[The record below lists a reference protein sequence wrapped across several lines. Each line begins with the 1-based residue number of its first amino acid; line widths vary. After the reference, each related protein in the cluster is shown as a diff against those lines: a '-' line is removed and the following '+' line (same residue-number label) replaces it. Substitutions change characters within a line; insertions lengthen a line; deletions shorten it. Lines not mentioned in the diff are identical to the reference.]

1 MRSKKQV
8 GLYFGTFNPIHI
20 GHVIIANHLA
30 EYSDLDEVWFVV
42 TPMSPHKTKDR
53 ILDNMD
59 RYDMVKMAIDG
70 FEKLYVSDIE
80 FHLPKPNYTITTL
93 VHLEE
98 RHPNIEFSLIMGED
112 NLKSLHRWYN
122 FETIIENYHILVYP
136 RIADGKVDENI
147 ARQVLRVPQPQG
159 FKELKA
165 NIQLVEAPIIELS
178 SSFIRK
184 AIKEGKNVVP
194 MLDRKVWEWI
204 DKNQFYSN

>member
-1 MRSKKQV
+1 MCNKKQV

-30 EYSDLDEVWFVV
+30 EYSSLDEVWFVV
-42 TPMSPHKTKDR
+42 TPMSPHKTEDR

-59 RYDMVKMAIDG
+59 RYDMVKMAIEG
-70 FEKLYVSDIE
+70 YEKLHVSDIE

-98 RHPNIEFSLIMGED
+98 RHPNIQFSLIMGED

-122 FETIIENYHILVYP
+122 FETIINNYPILVYP
-136 RIADGKVDENI
+136 RIAHGKIDENI
-147 ARQVLRVPQPQG
+147 ARKVLRVPQPQG
-159 FKELKA
+159 FKEYKA
-165 NIQLVEAPIIELS
+165 NIQLVVAPIIELS

-184 AIKEGKNVVP
+184 GIKEGKNVIP
-194 MLDRKVWEWI
+194 MLDKKVWEYI
-204 DKNQFYSN
+204 DKNQFYL